1 MLPLLLLF
9 ACAPEA
15 EPPGEPQAPPT
26 TAECLADPTCTDV
39 LVVAHRA
46 FHADAP
52 ENSLLAVEATAAI
65 GVAFAEVDV
74 RHTSDGALVIM
85 HDDTVDRTTD
95 GTGEVAQL
103 SAADVA
109 ALRLDDG
116 TSSVPTF
123 AEVLAVAVRTGLGV
137 YVDTKT
143 DRVDLVT
150 AEILAAGAEG
160 LALVRKDAGSLGPA
174 LEAGLHVLAPV
185 STIDELDAV
194 APTLPADALIEISA
208 TTPDA
213 DLVAAVRDYGLRAQ
227 QDVFIGDGAWVLQ
240 GSADGWAQFLAAGVQ
255 LPQSEY
261 PDALLAAVQD
271 GTLPA
276 HVP

>member
-1 MLPLLLLF
+1 MLPLLLLL
-9 ACAPEA
+9 ACAETP
-15 EPPGEPQAPPT
+15 APPVDPAGPT
-26 TAECLADPTCTDV
+26 TVADCLADSACTDV
-39 LVVAHRA
+39 HVVAHRA
-46 FHADAP
+46 YHAQSP
-52 ENSLLAVEATAAI
+52 ENSLGAVEATAAL
-65 GVAFAEVDV
+65 GAGFAEVDV
-74 RHTSDGALVIM
+74 RHTADSALVIM

-103 SAADVA
+103 SAAEVA
-109 ALRLDDG
+109 ALHLDDG

-123 AEVLAVAVRTGLGV
+123 AEVLAVAVRTGIGV

-150 AEILAAGAEG
+150 ADILAAGAEH

-174 LEAGLHVLAPV
+174 LDAGLHVLAPV
-185 STIDELDAV
+185 STRDELDAV
-194 APTLPADALIEISA
+194 APTLPADAFVEISA

-213 DLVAAVRDYGLRAQ
+213 DLVAAVRGYGLRAQ

-240 GSADGWAQFLAAGVQ
+240 GSTDGWAQFLAAGVQ

-261 PDALLAAVQD
+261 PDGLLAAVED

-276 HVP
+276 TVP

>member
-1 MLPLLLLF
+1 MLPLLLLL
-9 ACAPEA
+9 ACAPDPG
-15 EPPGEPQAPPT
+15 PPDDPAPPVT
-26 TAECLADPTCTDV
+26 VADCLADPTCVDV

-46 FHADAP
+46 YHANAP
-52 ENSLLAVEATAAI
+52 ENSLGAVEATAAL
-65 GVAFAEVDV
+65 GAGFAEVDV
-74 RHTSDGALVIM
+74 RHTSDDALVIM

-95 GTGEVAQL
+95 GAGEVSLL

-109 ALRLDDG
+109 ALHLDDG
-116 TSSVPTF
+116 TSRVPTF
-123 AEVLAVAVRTGLGV
+123 AEVLAVAVRTGIGV

-150 AEILAAGAEG
+150 AEILAAGAEH

-185 STIDELDAV
+185 STPGELDAV
-194 APTLPADALIEISA
+194 APSLPPDAFIEISS
-208 TTPDA
+208 TTPDP
-213 DLVAAVRDYGLRAQ
+213 DLVAAVRGYGLRAQ

-240 GSADGWAQFLAAGVQ
+240 GSTDGWAQFLAAGVQ

-261 PDALLAAVQD
+261 PDGLLAAVED

-276 HVP
+276 TAP